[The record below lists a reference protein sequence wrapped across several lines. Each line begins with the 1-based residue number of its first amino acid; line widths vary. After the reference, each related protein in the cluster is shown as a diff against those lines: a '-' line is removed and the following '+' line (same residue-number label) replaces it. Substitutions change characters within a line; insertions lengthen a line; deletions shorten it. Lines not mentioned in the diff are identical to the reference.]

1 MFADSKP
8 LYYHCTPERRAFRKN
23 DFLLPTNHRQILNG
37 LLAGVQKWRNAVT
50 FSKQHRTMQTFT
62 YRVYFSVSPTT
73 YYVVGARN
81 AKAAIWRAKRVQRAL
96 RVIKRWTAPLKVAN
110 IERLYR
116 HGAEV
121 RSVHP

>member
-1 MFADSKP
+1 M
-8 LYYHCTPERRAFRKN
+8 R
-23 DFLLPTNHRQILNG
+23 
-37 LLAGVQKWRNAVT
+37 
-50 FSKQHRTMQTFT
+50 TFT

-96 RVIKRWTAPLKVAN
+96 RVNKRRTAPLKVAE

-121 RSVHP
+121 RCVHP

>member
-1 MFADSKP
+1 M
-8 LYYHCTPERRAFRKN
+8 R
-23 DFLLPTNHRQILNG
+23 
-37 LLAGVQKWRNAVT
+37 
-50 FSKQHRTMQTFT
+50 TFT

-73 YYVVGARN
+73 YYVVGAGN

-96 RVIKRWTAPLKVAN
+96 RGIKRRTAPLKVAK

-121 RSVHP
+121 RRVYP